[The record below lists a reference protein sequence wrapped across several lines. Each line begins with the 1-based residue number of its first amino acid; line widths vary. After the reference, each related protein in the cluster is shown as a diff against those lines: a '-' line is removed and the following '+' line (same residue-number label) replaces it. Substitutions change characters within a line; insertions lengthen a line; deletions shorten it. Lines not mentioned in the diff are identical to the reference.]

1 MKVTPVAG
9 PAQIPV
15 NGTPEHVRTAK
26 AIAAFNKGASSYDA
40 PPQQEQQQSQQR
52 QQPQQRVV
60 QNQSQIEVEE
70 IGAIIPQ
77 PNIDT
82 QTGSEQ
88 LEAVAEETPQEQKPV
103 QDPALSRQFAQLA
116 RQEKALRQKAQ
127 QQDQALKAREAALA
141 EREARLTSQPATDLS
156 KYIPKDRF
164 LQDPIS
170 VLEENGLNY
179 DDLTQRYVTRAPV
192 DPSVTRAMQ
201 AMQDEIRELKAQT
214 AKASEQQ
221 TEAQKQAYAGAI
233 KQIRND
239 VVNLVRQDPA
249 FETIKQTQSIDD
261 VVELIEET
269 YKQDGIVLSVD
280 EAAKQVEEYLVEE
293 AMKLTRI
300 GKIQQ
305 RLQSSSNG
313 QQTLQAQQRQNA
325 QPQQKQPGSMKT
337 LTNATSSNRQLS
349 AKERAILAFKGELH
363 KG

>member
-1 MKVTPVAG
+1 MKVSPVSG
-9 PAQIPV
+9 PGVIPV

-26 AIAAFNKGASSYDA
+26 AMAAFERGASSYDQ
-40 PPQQEQQQSQQR
+40 PQQ
-52 QQPQQRVV
+52 QQPQKVV
-60 QNQSQIEVEE
+60 QNQSQIAVEE
-70 IGAIIPQ
+70 MGAIIPQ

-82 QTGSEQ
+82 QTLSEPVDDQ
-88 LEAVAEETPQEQKPV
+88 VAAEPVLEQKPV

-116 RQEKALRQKAQ
+116 RQEKALRQKAM

-141 EREARLTSQPATDLS
+141 QREAQLQAQAPDLS

-170 VLEENGLNY
+170 VIEENGMNY
-179 DDLTQRYVTRAPV
+179 DELTQRYVTRQPT

-201 AMQDEIRELKAQT
+201 AMQDEIKELKAAN
-214 AKASEQQ
+214 AKVYESQ

-233 KQIRND
+233 KQIKND
-239 VVNLVRQDPA
+239 TINLVKSDPQ
-249 FETIKQTQSIDD
+249 FETIKQTNSIDD

-280 EAAKQVEEYLVEE
+280 EAARQVEDYLVEE

-305 RLQSSSNG
+305 RLQSTSNG
-313 QQTLQAQQRQNA
+313 SGTLQAQKQQNA
-325 QPQQKQPGSMKT
+325 QPQQQQQRPGMKT
-337 LTNATSSNRQLS
+337 LTNAVGSNRQLS
-349 AKERAILAFKGELH
+349 AKERAILAFKGELNR
-363 KG
+363 G

>member
-1 MKVTPVAG
+1 MKIIPVAG

-15 NGTPEHVRTAK
+15 NGTPEHIRTAK
-26 AIAAFNKGASSYDA
+26 AVAAFNKGVSSYDA
-40 PPQQEQQQSQQR
+40 PQPVPVQQSQP
-52 QQPQQRVV
+52 PQKVV
-60 QNQSQIEVEE
+60 QNQSQIAVEE
-70 IGAIIPQ
+70 MGAIIPQ
-77 PNIDT
+77 PNIDS
-82 QTGSEQ
+82 QTGTEQ
-88 LEAVAEETPQEQKPV
+88 LEAVAEETPQEQQKPV

-127 QQDQALKAREAALA
+127 QQEQALKAREAALA
-141 EREARLTSQPATDLS
+141 QREAALQAKPEAPDLS

-170 VLEENGLNY
+170 VLEENGLDY
-179 DDLTQRYVTRAPV
+179 DQLTQRYVTRAPV

-214 AKASEQQ
+214 AKASEQL
-221 TEAQKQAYAGAI
+221 TESQKQAYASAV

-239 VVNLVRQDPA
+239 VVSLVNQDPA
-249 FETIKQTQSIDD
+249 FETIKQTKSIDD

-280 EAAKQVEEYLVEE
+280 EAAKQVEDYLVEE

-313 QQTLQAQQRQNA
+313 QQALQAQQRQNA
-325 QPQQKQPGSMKT
+325 QPQQKQPAPMKT
-337 LTNATSSNRQLS
+337 LTNAVSSNRQLS
-349 AKERAILAFKGELH
+349 AKERAILAFRGELNR
-363 KG
+363 G